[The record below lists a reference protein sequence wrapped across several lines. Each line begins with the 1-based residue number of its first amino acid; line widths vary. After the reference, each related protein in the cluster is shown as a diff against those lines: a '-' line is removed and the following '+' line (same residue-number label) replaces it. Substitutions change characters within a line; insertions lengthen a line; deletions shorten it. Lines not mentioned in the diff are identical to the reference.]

1 MSNKNSKIILEDQES
16 SFSLSKSRT
25 KLNITFNRISFV
37 FFIFFIIS
45 LIFTIHL
52 THLGSRKSN
61 DEIVKKTKLLNNLYR
76 ADILDR
82 EGNYLS
88 KSVSSIDV
96 GISPSKIIDKERLIL
111 NLKLIF
117 PKKDYSEIKKKL
129 LRGNFFILKKKFLK
143 KTMKN

>member
-16 SFSLSKSRT
+16 SFSLSKSKT
-25 KLNITFNRISFV
+25 KLDITFNRISFI

-45 LIFTIHL
+45 IIFTIHL
-52 THLGSRKSN
+52 THLGSIKSN
-61 DEIVKKTKLLNNLYR
+61 DQIVKKKTKLVNNLYR

-117 PKKDYSEIKKKL
+117 PKKKL
-129 LRGNFFILKKKFLK
+129 F
-143 KTMKN
+143 

>member
-1 MSNKNSKIILEDQES
+1 MTNKNSKIILEDQES
-16 SFSLSKSRT
+16 SFSLRKKRT
-25 KLNITFNRISFV
+25 KLNITFNRISFI

-61 DEIVKKTKLLNNLYR
+61 DEIVKKKIKLLNNLYR

-96 GISPSKIIDKERLIL
+96 GISPSKIIDKKRLIL

-117 PKKDYSEIKKKL
+117 PKKDYSEIKKKITK
-129 LRGNFFILKKKFLK
+129 GKFFYIEKKNF
-143 KTMKN
+143 